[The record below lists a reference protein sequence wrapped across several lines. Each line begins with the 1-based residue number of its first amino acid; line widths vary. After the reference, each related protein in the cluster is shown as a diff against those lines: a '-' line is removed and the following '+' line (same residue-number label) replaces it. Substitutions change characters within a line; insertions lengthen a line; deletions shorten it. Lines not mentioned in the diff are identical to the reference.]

1 MRITSLLLLAASLTV
16 PAFSLPTFP
25 LVFTDPLASADPAD
39 VIGDPNFFDIA
50 SLTFASF
57 NSGTKRFTVEIL
69 FNYGGGT
76 SLNEFSVGGA
86 FNALNVGEL
95 LFSNGGFNY
104 AVQLRSRGGLTAG
117 NLYQVTGTQTAKQVL
132 GLGSDQDGNYR
143 PNQAV
148 WGNTTS
154 ATLIG
159 TGTST
164 VVSTGGPT
172 NLKVTLDFAANNAF
186 INGFDSSSFAFSAAT
201 CGNDVITGNVPE
213 SGTWALMG
221 AGLIGLGMIRR
232 RNVV

>member
-16 PAFSLPTFP
+16 PAFSLPIFP
-25 LVFTDPLASADPAD
+25 LVFTDPLAAADPAD

-76 SLNEFSVGGA
+76 SLDAFSVGGA
-86 FNALNVGEL
+86 FDSLKVGDL

-104 AVQLRSRGGLTAG
+104 AVQLRSRSGLTAG
-117 NLYQVTGTQTAKQVL
+117 NLYQVTGNQTAKQVL

-148 WGNTTS
+148 WGNTTG

-172 NLKVTLDFAANNAF
+172 NLKVSLDFMANNAF
-186 INGFDSSSFAFSAAT
+186 INGFDTSSFAFSSAT
-201 CGNDVITGNVPE
+201 CGNDVMTGNVPE
-213 SGTWALMG
+213 PGTWALLG

-232 RNVV
+232 RKVV

>member
-16 PAFSLPTFP
+16 PAFALPTFP
-25 LVFTDPLASADPAD
+25 LVFTDPLASADPAG
-39 VIGDPNFFDIA
+39 VIGDPNFFDIS

-76 SLNEFSVGGA
+76 SLNAFSVGGA
-86 FNALNVGEL
+86 FDSLSVGDL

-104 AVQLRSRGGLTAG
+104 AVQLRYSGGLTAG
-117 NLYQVTGTQTAKQVL
+117 NLYQVIGNQTAKQVL
-132 GLGSDQDGNYR
+132 GLGIDQDGNYR

-148 WGNTTS
+148 WGNTTG
-154 ATLIG
+154 ATLVG

-172 NLKVTLDFAANNAF
+172 NLKVSLDFMANNAF
-186 INGFDSSSFAFSAAT
+186 INGFDTSSFAFSSAT
-201 CGNDVITGNVPE
+201 CGNDVMTGNVPE
-213 SGTWALMG
+213 TGTWALLG

-232 RNVV
+232 RKVV

>member
-1 MRITSLLLLAASLTV
+1 MRITSLLILAASLTV

-39 VIGDPNFFDIA
+39 VIGDPNFFDIS

-69 FNYGGGT
+69 FNYGGGV
-76 SLNEFSVGGA
+76 SLNQFSVGGA
-86 FNALNVGEL
+86 FNALNAGDL

-117 NLYQVTGTQTAKQVL
+117 NLYQVTGNQTAKQVL

-148 WGNTTS
+148 WGNTAG

-159 TGTST
+159 AGTST

-186 INGFDSSSFAFSAAT
+186 IAGFDSSSFAFSAAT
-201 CGNDVITGNVPE
+201 CGNDVITGSVPE
-213 SGTWALMG
+213 PGTWALLG

-232 RNVV
+232 RNAV

>member
-16 PAFSLPTFP
+16 PAFSLPIFP
-25 LVFTDPLASADPAD
+25 LVFTDPLAAADPAD

-76 SLNEFSVGGA
+76 SLDAFSVGGA
-86 FNALNVGEL
+86 FDSLNVGDL

-117 NLYQVTGTQTAKQVL
+117 NLYQVTGNQTAKQVL

-148 WGNTTS
+148 WGNTTG

-172 NLKVTLDFAANNAF
+172 NLKVSLDFMANNAF
-186 INGFDSSSFAFSAAT
+186 INGFDTSSFAFSSAT
-201 CGNDVITGNVPE
+201 CSNDVMTGNVPE
-213 SGTWALMG
+213 PGTWALLG

-232 RNVV
+232 RKVV

>member
-69 FNYGGGT
+69 FNYGGSA
-76 SLNEFSVGGA
+76 SLEEFSVGGA
-86 FNALNVGEL
+86 FSTLNVGDL
-95 LFSNGGFNY
+95 LFSNGGLNY

-117 NLYQVTGTQTAKQVL
+117 NLYQGTGTQTAKQVL
-132 GLGSDQDGNYR
+132 GLGSDQD
-143 PNQAV
+143 
-148 WGNTTS
+148 
-154 ATLIG
+154 
-159 TGTST
+159 
-164 VVSTGGPT
+164 PT

-186 INGFDSSSFAFSAAT
+186 INGFDTSSFAFSAAT

-213 SGTWALMG
+213 TGTWALLG
-221 AGLIGLGMIRR
+221 TGLIGLGLIRR

>member
-16 PAFSLPTFP
+16 PAFSLPIFP
-25 LVFTDPLASADPAD
+25 LVFTDPLAAADPAD

-76 SLNEFSVGGA
+76 SLDSFSVGGA
-86 FNALNVGEL
+86 FDSLNVGDL

-117 NLYQVTGTQTAKQVL
+117 NLYQVTGNQTAKQVL

-148 WGNTTS
+148 WGNTIG

-172 NLKVTLDFAANNAF
+172 NLKVSLDFMANNAF
-186 INGFDSSSFAFSAAT
+186 INGFDTSSFAFSSAT
-201 CGNDVITGNVPE
+201 CSNDVMTGNVPE
-213 SGTWALMG
+213 PGTWALLG

-232 RNVV
+232 RKVV

>member
-1 MRITSLLLLAASLTV
+1 M
-16 PAFSLPTFP
+16 
-25 LVFTDPLASADPAD
+25 
-39 VIGDPNFFDIA
+39 
-50 SLTFASF
+50 
-57 NSGTKRFTVEIL
+57 EIL

-148 WGNTTS
+148 WGNTTG

-186 INGFDSSSFAFSAAT
+186 INGFDTSSFAFSAAT

-213 SGTWALMG
+213 AGTWVLMG